1 MGLLDSIAG
10 QVLGSMAGGGRGQP
24 SSALMDVIG
33 GLLAG
38 QQAGGAG
45 GGLGGLISA
54 FEKNGLGDVMASWI
68 GTGQNKAISADQLQS
83 VLGNEQIAAIAQ
95 SLGFSPQEASGQLAQ
110 FLPQVIDQLTPSG
123 KVPNTDALG
132 GLLGSVLKGLGGR

>member
-24 SSALMDVIG
+24 SSGLMDVIG

-38 QQAGGAG
+38 QQPGSAG

-68 GTGQNKAISADQLQS
+68 GTGENQAISAEQIQS
-83 VLGNEQIAAIAQ
+83 VLGNEQIAAIAR
-95 SLGFSPQEASGQLAQ
+95 SLGFSPQEVSGQLAQ
-110 FLPQVIDQLTPSG
+110 FLPQVIDQITPSG
-123 KVPNTDALG
+123 KVPDTDALG
-132 GLLGSVLKGLGGR
+132 GLLGMLKGGAGR